1 MLQSHLEGGRGR
13 EGLGWERGVGREKRN
28 MIRYGDGGD
37 RREALRASRMN
48 GHMQLQGLGV
58 RGRGTL

>member
-1 MLQSHLEGGRGR
+1 
-13 EGLGWERGVGREKRN
+13 VGREKRN